1 LTPLINST
9 NFVAESFSQ
18 STPKSFSDQATSMSK
33 HDTQTHHKKKEAH
46 LPRTLVATRYLVL
59 IPIVGLALSAAML
72 FIFGG
77 LNLIKLLYQTTL
89 VYLGLAHA
97 HQSEIPIYVE
107 IVEYVHTFL
116 IGTVLYIT
124 SVGFFQLFIEKV
136 DFPRWLRITNTE
148 ELETN
153 LIGVTVVVLAIN
165 FMALSFNKDGD
176 YLVRYGISI
185 ALPIAALGL
194 FLGMRAWAKKMDRE
208 ADLSEKEFEARLKE
222 MKNSIK
228 APKKEE
234 SE

>member
-1 LTPLINST
+1 MTD
-9 NFVAESFSQ
+9 AKQ
-18 STPKSFSDQATSMSK
+18 HK
-33 HDTQTHHKKKEAH
+33 HHKKERSP

-77 LNLIKLLYQTTL
+77 INLIKLLYETTL

-97 HQSEIPIYVE
+97 HQSDIPIYVE

-124 SVGFFQLFIEKV
+124 SVGFFQLFIKKV
-136 DFPRWLRITNTE
+136 NFPRWLRITNTE

-165 FMALSFNKDGD
+165 FMALSFNKNGD
-176 YLVRYGISI
+176 YLVRYGVGI

-194 FLGMRAWAKKMDRE
+194 FLGMRAWAKKMDRDSE
-208 ADLSEKEFEARLKE
+208 LKEKELDERLKQIE
-222 MKNSIK
+222 K
-228 APKKEE
+228 ASKEE
-234 SE
+234 AQTE

>member
-1 LTPLINST
+1 MTD
-9 NFVAESFSQ
+9 EKQ
-18 STPKSFSDQATSMSK
+18 HK
-33 HDTQTHHKKKEAH
+33 HHKKERSP

-59 IPIVGLALSAAML
+59 IPIIGLALSAAML

-77 LNLIKLLYQTTL
+77 INLIKLLYETTL

-97 HQSEIPIYVE
+97 HQSDIPIYVE

-124 SVGFFQLFIEKV
+124 SVGFFQLFIKKV
-136 DFPRWLRITNTE
+136 NFPRWLRITNTE

-165 FMALSFNKDGD
+165 FMALSFNKNGD
-176 YLVRYGISI
+176 YLVRYGVGI

-194 FLGMRAWAKKMDRE
+194 FLGMRAWAKKMDRDSE
-208 ADLSEKEFEARLKE
+208 LKEKELDERLKQIE
-222 MKNSIK
+222 K
-228 APKKEE
+228 ASKEE
-234 SE
+234 AQTE

>member
-1 LTPLINST
+1 MTD
-9 NFVAESFSQ
+9 AKQ
-18 STPKSFSDQATSMSK
+18 HK
-33 HDTQTHHKKKEAH
+33 HHKKERSP

-77 LNLIKLLYQTTL
+77 INLIKLLYETTL

-97 HQSEIPIYVE
+97 HQSDIPIYVE

-124 SVGFFQLFIEKV
+124 SVGFFQLFIKKV
-136 DFPRWLRITNTE
+136 NFPRWLRITNTE

-165 FMALSFNKDGD
+165 FMALSFNKNGD
-176 YLVRYGISI
+176 YLVRYGVGI

-194 FLGMRAWAKKMDRE
+194 FLGMRAWAKKMDRDSE
-208 ADLSEKEFEARLKE
+208 LKEKELDERLKQIE
-222 MKNSIK
+222 K
-228 APKKEE
+228 ASKEE
-234 SE
+234 AKTE

>member
-1 LTPLINST
+1 MTD
-9 NFVAESFSQ
+9 AKQ
-18 STPKSFSDQATSMSK
+18 HK
-33 HDTQTHHKKKEAH
+33 HHKKERSP

-77 LNLIKLLYQTTL
+77 INLIKLLYETTL

-97 HQSEIPIYVE
+97 HQSDIPIYVE

-124 SVGFFQLFIEKV
+124 SVGFFQLFIKKV
-136 DFPRWLRITNTE
+136 NFPRWLRITNTE

-165 FMALSFNKDGD
+165 FMALSFNKNGD
-176 YLVRYGISI
+176 YLVRYGVGI

-194 FLGMRAWAKKMDRE
+194 FLGMRAWAKKMDRDSE
-208 ADLSEKEFEARLKE
+208 LKEKELDERLKQIEKASKEEARTE
-222 MKNSIK
+222 
-228 APKKEE
+228 
-234 SE
+234 

>member
-1 LTPLINST
+1 
-9 NFVAESFSQ
+9 
-18 STPKSFSDQATSMSK
+18 MSK
-33 HDTQTHHKKKEAH
+33 HETQTHHKKKEAH

-59 IPIVGLALSAAML
+59 IPIIGLALAAAML

-77 LNLIKLLYQTTL
+77 INLLKLIYETTL
-89 VYLGLAHA
+89 IYLGLIQAHDTGL
-97 HQSEIPIYVE
+97 PIYVE

-124 SVGFFQLFIEKV
+124 SVGFFQLFVEKLN
-136 DFPRWLRITNTE
+136 FPRWLRISNTE

-165 FMALSFNKDGD
+165 FMALSFNQDGD
-176 YLVRYGISI
+176 YLVRYGTSI

-194 FLGMRAWAKKMDRE
+194 FLGMRAWAKKLDRE
-208 ADLSEKEFEARLKE
+208 TELKEKEFEARLKE
-222 MKNSIK
+222 MEK
-228 APKKEE
+228 ALRATKKEE